1 MFVFKNTLFKKTKLT
16 SFKLK
21 KNKNDL
27 FLQFKIYKMT
37 TEHLF
42 DQLWNEYTDRTPSAK
57 KVKELFETQGNTI
70 YNDHVAFRT
79 FEDSRVNIDVLAQ
92 AFINNGYEYKGDY
105 HFSKKKLHAKH
116 FEHKTDKNAPLVFI
130 SQLLTSE
137 FSLELQSI
145 IKNTLDTVDYNAVP
159 DDELVFTGRLWSTP
173 SYATYTR
180 LLEESEYAA
189 WLYVNGF
196 CSNHFTVDINKLDTF
211 ETITE
216 VNSFLKDHGFE
227 MNASGGEIKGT
238 PKEFLEQ
245 SSILADKIKVTF
257 KEGVYEITSCYYEFA
272 YRHAMENGELFKG
285 FIASSADKIFES
297 TDMVLQ

>member
-1 MFVFKNTLFKKTKLT
+1 MTYFCRSKL
-16 SFKLK
+16 
-21 KNKNDL
+21 
-27 FLQFKIYKMT
+27 YEMT

-57 KVKELFETQGNTI
+57 KVKELFETQGNKI

-79 FEDSRVNIDVLAQ
+79 FEDSRVNIDVLSET
-92 AFINNGYEYKGDY
+92 FINNGYEYKGDY
-105 HFSKKKLHAKH
+105 HFSEKKLYAKH
-116 FEHKTDKNAPLVFI
+116 FEHKTNKDAPLVFI

-137 FSLELQSI
+137 FSVELQSI
-145 IKNTLDTVDYNAVP
+145 IKNTLDTVDYDAVP
-159 DDELVFTGRLWSTP
+159 NEELVFKGRLWDTP
-173 SYATYTR
+173 SYSTYTR

-216 VNSFLKDHGFE
+216 VNSFLKEHGFE

-238 PKEFLEQ
+238 PEDYLEQ
-245 SSILADKIKVTF
+245 SSILADKINVTF
-257 KEGVYEITSCYYEFA
+257 EEGVYEITSCYYEFA
-272 YRHAMENGELFKG
+272 YRHAMENGTLFKG